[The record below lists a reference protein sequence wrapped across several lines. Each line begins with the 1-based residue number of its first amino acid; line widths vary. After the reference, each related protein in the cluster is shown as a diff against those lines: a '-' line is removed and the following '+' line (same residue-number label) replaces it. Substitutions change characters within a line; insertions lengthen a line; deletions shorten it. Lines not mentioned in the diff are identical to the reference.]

1 MYRGQS
7 TRHAGGFT
15 LVELMI
21 VLVIAGVLLAIAAPG
36 FRTLLERNRLQ
47 SASSNLF
54 ASLMLARSEALK
66 RNQVVWVCKGTAT
79 ATSASCPTGTDGTWE
94 GGWLVHIDPTNPT
107 SPDPNDVIAVRE
119 GLEAGD
125 TLRVVQTP
133 SDDINAISFRPNG
146 GVAAETSFV
155 ICNSDADATTGRE
168 VRISATGRPG
178 LFDSVTSCT
187 P

>member
-1 MYRGQS
+1 M
-7 TRHAGGFT
+7 GGFT

-21 VLVIAGVLLAIAAPG
+21 VLVIAAVLLAIAAPG

-47 SASSNLF
+47 SAASNLY

-79 ATSASCPTGTDGTWE
+79 ATSASCPSGTNGVWE
-94 GGWLVHIDPTNPT
+94 GGWLVHVDPTNPA
-107 SPDPNDVIAVRE
+107 SPDPNDVIAIRE

-125 TLRVVQTP
+125 TLRAVQTP
-133 SDDINAISFRPNG
+133 STDINAISFRPNG
-146 GVAAETSFV
+146 GTSAEASFV
-155 ICNSDADATTGRE
+155 ICNSDADTSTGRE
-168 VRISATGRPG
+168 VRISVTGRPG